1 METHV
6 GSLLLLDI
14 WNILFKMVF
23 DVARGV
29 NKGGVSLGIS
39 GITGIQLGA
48 RKGLISIIKP
58 DD

>member
-1 METHV
+1 MR
-6 GSLLLLDI
+6 SLLLLDI

-39 GITGIQLGA
+39 GITCIQLGA

>member
-23 DVARGV
+23 NVARGV
-29 NKGGVSLGIS
+29 NKGVSLGIS